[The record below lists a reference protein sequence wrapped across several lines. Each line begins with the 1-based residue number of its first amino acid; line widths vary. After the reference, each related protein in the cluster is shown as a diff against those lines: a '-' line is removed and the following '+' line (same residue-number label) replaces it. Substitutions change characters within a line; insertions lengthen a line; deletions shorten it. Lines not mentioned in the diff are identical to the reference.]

1 MSWSYY
7 QLYLIKIMDLKQL
20 VDEILKGL
28 VFFLLRNH
36 NMFKCIHLKY
46 KTAEEKFLSLLHYSS
61 AFKQENHRLI
71 NFNCLN
77 GFVLMF

>member
-1 MSWSYY
+1 
-7 QLYLIKIMDLKQL
+7 MDLKQL
-20 VDEILKGL
+20 IDEILKGL
-28 VFFLLRNH
+28 FFFKLINH